1 MTFLPLIELPVLKT
15 LNYEH
20 PEIKQRKSSVARGS
34 DAQSGAVCIALSH
47 KLAEE
52 VPQRPRVWLSLTFL
66 LVFRDLL
73 FILRATFSEEISLA
87 SVGNSTPTFSFCNSW
102 LRSANVV
109 LKPYIRAVLAVFSS
123 PTPGFKYVTSI
134 LCGLPKCLI

>member
-1 MTFLPLIELPVLKT
+1 MAC
-15 LNYEH
+15 
-20 PEIKQRKSSVARGS
+20 SS
-34 DAQSGAVCIALSH
+34 DAQSGAVCIALPH
-47 KLAEE
+47 KAVAEE

-73 FILRATFSEEISLA
+73 FILRATFSEEISLT

-123 PTPGFKYVTSI
+123 PTPGFKCVNPFFVVYPVLDLSI
-134 LCGLPKCLI
+134 HFC